1 MSDDILYEV
10 FIRPRAGLAHRHVGS
25 LRAADAET
33 ALLNARD
40 CFTRRREGESVWVVS
55 AEHIVASLP
64 QDKEAMFSPADDK
77 VYRHPDFYDVPDEVE
92 HM

>member
-1 MSDDILYEV
+1 MSGDVLYEV

-25 LRAADAET
+25 LRAPDAEA

-40 CFTRRREGESVWVVS
+40 CFTRRREGESIWVVP
-55 AEHIVASLP
+55 AESVVASSP
-64 QDKEAMFSPADDK
+64 RDKEALFSPADDK
-77 VYRHPDFYDVPDEVE
+77 AYRHPDFYEVPDEVE